1 MWFCFRMLILL
12 PCSGTELSAG
22 PRRRDFCYNLSVYYW
37 KLNSLTTLSFQK
49 KIFWMPKT
57 RLINLML
64 FFYRDLYLDSS
75 IPSDNANLD
84 IKGYKLQRAHN
95 PNNIQRGN
103 ACAYIR

>member
-1 MWFCFRMLILL
+1 
-12 PCSGTELSAG
+12 
-22 PRRRDFCYNLSVYYW
+22 
-37 KLNSLTTLSFQK
+37 
-49 KIFWMPKT
+49 MPKT

-103 ACAYIR
+103 VCAYIR